1 MNKTIT
7 TGTGL
12 RLPGPHYERAARTD
26 LELEVRTRSRAKV
39 NDIGF
44 GT

>member
-12 RLPGPHYERAARTD
+12 GLPGPHYERAARID
-26 LELEVRTRSRAKV
+26 LELGGSHEVKSKSK
-39 NDIGF
+39 
-44 GT
+44 